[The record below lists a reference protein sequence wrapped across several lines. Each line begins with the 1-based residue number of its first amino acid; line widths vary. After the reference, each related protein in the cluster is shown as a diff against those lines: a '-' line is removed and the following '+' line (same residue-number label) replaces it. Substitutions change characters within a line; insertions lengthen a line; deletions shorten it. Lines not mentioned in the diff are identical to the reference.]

1 MGKFV
6 NVDSSIEKVNS
17 NLESA
22 SKGIE
27 DVKNLMTSDSAEIEE
42 LEARL
47 SKIQASL
54 GIPIDTSSNN
64 HNNQENTCI
73 NELNDI
79 IDSKLAILTKTV
91 RDKKYDLKWHDYI
104 VATIAGGLA
113 ISVDFLIVK
122 TPKTVSLGKG
132 RGTTK
137 MEGSPLTTYLR
148 TLGENAEGK
157 KWAWIKWLEDNCK
170 VPYDKSIDSLVE
182 GLCPAF
188 HRLHS
193 VAHDSS
199 LAGLLWAIKDFVCG
213 TFTTIDKKGVLRVEK
228 IGEGEGMIGLLVA
241 PVIWLGHIISDVFT
255 SAGIPIPGWTYLQML
270 QFGSFGEKKRT
281 IADLSRYMYYC
292 GYDLRHLVTMSATK
306 VIIQFVV
313 RLYHFLVN
321 VHPEE
326 MTQQVLLCEKEYGKV
341 KNNIM
346 LHRMLFVSNSIAA
359 AGNVAKIAVYQGN
372 PLSIN
377 IVIWNDFIKEAIA
390 QAKIENRMTRDF
402 EKSIEL
408 RHTIDKQF
416 EILSEK

>member
-1 MGKFV
+1 MGEFV
-6 NVDSSIEKVNS
+6 NLDSSVEKVKS
-17 NLESA
+17 NLESV
-22 SKGIE
+22 SKEIE
-27 DVKNLMTSDSAEIEE
+27 DVKGLISSDSAEIDE
-42 LEARL
+42 LETRL

-54 GIPIDTSSNN
+54 GVPIETSSNT
-64 HNNQENTCI
+64 HNDQDHTYV

-79 IDSKLAILTKTV
+79 ICSKLDIKTKHD
-91 RDKKYDLKWHDYI
+91 RDKKYDLNWYDFI

-113 ISVDFLIVK
+113 ISVDFLMVK
-122 TPKTVSLGKG
+122 TPKTVTLGKG
-132 RGTTK
+132 IGATK
-137 MEGSPLTTYLR
+137 IEGSPLTTYLR
-148 TLGENAEGK
+148 TLGENADGK
-157 KWAWIKWLEDNCK
+157 KWAWIQWLEDNCK

-228 IGEGEGMIGLLVA
+228 IGDGEGIIGLLVA
-241 PVIWLGHIISDVFT
+241 PFIWLGHIISDVFT

-281 IADLSRYMYYC
+281 IADFSRYMYYC
-292 GYDLRHLVTMSATK
+292 GYDLRHLVTMSSTK

-341 KNNIM
+341 IISAKRY
-346 LHRMLFVSNSIAA
+346 HRSA
-359 AGNVAKIAVYQGN
+359 
-372 PLSIN
+372 
-377 IVIWNDFIKEAIA
+377 
-390 QAKIENRMTRDF
+390 
-402 EKSIEL
+402 
-408 RHTIDKQF
+408 
-416 EILSEK
+416 